1 MIAGRWPVAART
13 SLIGASGLRRCLR
26 RSERKGRRGR
36 RKRSQMSR
44 TQGVRARA
52 RRPAFGYRGKS
63 GGEITFRSMETRP
76 RPGARAYRE
85 KRHQHKIGS
94 AGNRF
99 EREGS
104 DGRRFRFA
112 AGRRP
117 RNRRPLPFSQRCPR
131 REKPRRHAAALYS
144 PIRRDGHANATK
156 TPRTSRERSTRRSQR
171 EIKRTWKSRTG
182 RRARRARQQ
191 MARRRWNRCS
201 SAAGMPCPPS
211 RRQRPR
217 GSSPG

>member
-1 MIAGRWPVAART
+1 
-13 SLIGASGLRRCLR
+13 
-26 RSERKGRRGR
+26 
-36 RKRSQMSR
+36 MSR

-52 RRPAFGYRGKS
+52 RALRSSLAGIP
-63 GGEITFRSMETRP
+63 GGEITFRSMETPP
-76 RPGARAYRE
+76 RPGRRGYRG
-85 KRHQHKIGS
+85 KRHQPKIGS
-94 AGNRF
+94 AGNRP

-117 RNRRPLPFSQRCPR
+117 RNRRPLPFSQRCHKR
-131 REKPRRHAAALYS
+131 DEPRRHAAALYS
-144 PIRRDGHANATK
+144 PICRGGHVNATK
-156 TPRTSRERSTRRSQR
+156 TPRTSRERSTRRSRR

-201 SAAGMPCPPS
+201 SAAGMLCPPG

-217 GSSPG
+217 GFSPG